1 MSPTPRC
8 VGTPLTSYI
17 PINGPIAMGSSTER
31 VPSDDSSADAS
42 AGQEI
47 SDRRALLRVDLDNPS
62 ELGSA
67 LGLFVSAVSDGHM
80 EHPPEDADSD
90 EDVSSYRGKF
100 LKWVQ
105 EPDSP
110 HLPSNSSSSFCM
122 RQSIVAT
129 QDATTNAFPQAGLSS
144 CGMATSGTVEQN
156 VRMSG
161 HQTSVCDED
170 APPTAGSV
178 ESLMFQE
185 CSHGIVFAHFGEV
198 DTPVSELCL
207 ASVAVGNDD
216 NASGLPCVPAV
227 AQGRVLV
234 SSELGNLKCLSGVAE
249 AQGKDVARSVEV
261 EGNANVV
268 STSGLGSVSLSC
280 GRESSC
286 MMSPD
291 QGSVGSHVQTSDL
304 HAERCSEDIP
314 SNGST
319 VVVSDKGEL
328 GTPNADKHT
337 IPMCHAD
344 VDPGPRASSAST
356 VSATMSLPATLAT
369 HGNPFIHGKVSG
381 RFNRRFPDN
390 LEGPIDLSDTES
402 EQSVA
407 GVHARTPFLAALD
420 KGLGAKMVIASQS
433 TGDPFSVRHGF
444 RSTGQVSSS
453 VEGLQPAGEGDR
465 ESGEDVKNSLLESS
479 SCVEQQGQ
487 RVSDQ
492 GTEAHG
498 SPRGGGDGTDHVN
511 IGFLGPDQNADSPSV
526 PAQRSGVFS
535 PGGDAP
541 LNAPT
546 VAGTASLTQP
556 WRPTLHW
563 GSGGVAGQN
572 NLRVEELGTRGSAD
586 GFVQGGHGIEV
597 SGLSGSISTPSRAL
611 DHAQVVPLSTSYLG
625 YVCYLLTRQR
635 GDGSGQCQSTQ
646 RICFSS
652 GGGFFLFESGFT
664 GAKPFNGDVCCS
676 TFSRLACLFSRELEC
691 LMQQFFAGHPEGPLS
706 NHTAFQQDAGANRE
720 SSGLG
725 PNPPSLASP
734 DGTGLSTG
742 VGDSKTDLGP
752 IPSSLD
758 CSDRVGSNSGEGT
771 LGLNAQEHQA
781 KSNCLTENAVV
792 RADAGPMPEVRSKPL
807 RLHPCARQQLQSR
820 GMLRLCFA
828 HYLQGCSRKSCKYSH
843 EELLPEQLAFL
854 RQNLSFQGAIST
866 SPAVLP
872 TDGIGDSEASL
883 SVPSANEPTNV
894 ELDGWEGLLR
904 TQKESLGSRIWDA
917 LLANEE
923 WRDEAP
929 KLSGMLL
936 ELPPS
941 ELMEVLGSEEQ
952 FAGRVNEALS
962 VLQQSRD
969 SGAGAVSCAEP
980 GGATTSPG
988 PTGDDQ
994 GPALGLRSV
1003 CWWWVRRGSCQK
1015 GDACSKVHDDD
1026 LRTQFRSLAK
1036 NVCFHYKVLGTCNR
1050 GSRCRF
1056 SHCDTAAPV
1065 NSELSQSAVP
1075 NPSLSHDS
1083 SQPNQTSPVEHK
1095 SSLPSSTFL
1104 HSGNLSASSAGQLVS
1119 ESDRN
1124 LYKVD
1129 SAWGPLWWA
1138 VVRGLYR

>member
-8 VGTPLTSYI
+8 VGTPLTNYI

-144 CGMATSGTVEQN
+144 RGMAASGTVEQN
-156 VRMSG
+156 VRVSG
-161 HQTSVCDED
+161 HQTCVCDED

-185 CSHGIVFAHFGEV
+185 CSHSIVFAHFGEV

-314 SNGST
+314 SNGS

-344 VDPGPRASSAST
+344 VDPGPRESSAST

-420 KGLGAKMVIASQS
+420 TGLGAKMVIASQS
-433 TGDPFSVRHGF
+433 TGHPFSVRHGF

-546 VAGTASLTQP
+546 AAGTASLTQP
-556 WRPTLHW
+556 WRPTWHW

-586 GFVQGGHGIEV
+586 GFVHGGHGIEV

-611 DHAQVVPLSTSYLG
+611 DHAQVVPHQRPTLDMSAISLPGREETAQGSVKVPKG
-625 YVCYLLTRQR
+625 YVLVPEEDFFSLKSDLQEQSRSMVTLLQHI
-635 GDGSGQCQSTQ
+635 QQ
-646 RICFSS
+646 
-652 GGGFFLFESGFT
+652 T
-664 GAKPFNGDVCCS
+664 GMPI
-676 TFSRLACLFSRELEC
+676 SRELEC

-706 NHTAFQQDAGANRE
+706 NHTAFPQDAGANRE

-758 CSDRVGSNSGEGT
+758 CSDRVGSNSGEGCT

-854 RQNLSFQGAIST
+854 RQKSSFQGAIST

-883 SVPSANEPTNV
+883 SVPSANAYKRRVGWLGGFVANAKG
-894 ELDGWEGLLR
+894 ELGIQNMGCIACQRRMEG
-904 TQKESLGSRIWDA
+904 
-917 LLANEE
+917 
-923 WRDEAP
+923 
-929 KLSGMLL
+929 
-936 ELPPS
+936 
-941 ELMEVLGSEEQ
+941 
-952 FAGRVNEALS
+952 
-962 VLQQSRD
+962 
-969 SGAGAVSCAEP
+969 
-980 GGATTSPG
+980 
-988 PTGDDQ
+988 
-994 GPALGLRSV
+994 
-1003 CWWWVRRGSCQK
+1003 
-1015 GDACSKVHDDD
+1015 
-1026 LRTQFRSLAK
+1026 
-1036 NVCFHYKVLGTCNR
+1036 
-1050 GSRCRF
+1050 
-1056 SHCDTAAPV
+1056 
-1065 NSELSQSAVP
+1065 
-1075 NPSLSHDS
+1075 
-1083 SQPNQTSPVEHK
+1083 
-1095 SSLPSSTFL
+1095 
-1104 HSGNLSASSAGQLVS
+1104 
-1119 ESDRN
+1119 
-1124 LYKVD
+1124 
-1129 SAWGPLWWA
+1129 
-1138 VVRGLYR
+1138 